1 MGELEVAWLAEFEAE
16 LARREIFVQAG
27 SAAFNHF
34 SLFPALPGVR
44 GMADNSMKI
53 IAGSQSLADR

>member
-1 MGELEVAWLAEFEAE
+1 MAEFEAE